1 MNIFSRTS
9 SILVLFT
16 VVLLPMLLTG
26 CDDEPADDTAVRITG
41 TWHQQSYTVGG
52 QAVAKDSTRML
63 IQINS
68 DQICILC
75 DSTKTAVSTNKI
87 IRRSGWSYTG
97 GRFNLAIDLPVS
109 WEPTLTDQ
117 QLTLSKTEF
126 SPTGSLVVSTLVYR
140 KVPSIEIK

>member
-1 MNIFSRTS
+1 MNYFSRAS
-9 SILVLFT
+9 RIFFLFT

-26 CDDEPADDTAVRITG
+26 CDDEPADVTAVRITG

-126 SPTGSLVVSTLVYR
+126 SPSGSLVVSTLVYR

>member
-1 MNIFSRTS
+1 MNIFSRAS

-140 KVPSIEIK
+140 KVPSFEIK

>member
-1 MNIFSRTS
+1 MNIFSRAS
-9 SILVLFT
+9 RIFFLFT

-75 DSTKTAVSTNKI
+75 DSTKAAVSTNKI

-117 QLTLSKTEF
+117 QLTLNKTEF

>member
-1 MNIFSRTS
+1 MNIFSRAS

>member
-1 MNIFSRTS
+1 MNIVSTACRIF
-9 SILVLFT
+9 
-16 VVLLPMLLTG
+16 LLCIVIASPLLLTG
-26 CDDEPADDTAVRITG
+26 CDDEPVDATASRITG
-41 TWHQQSYTVGG
+41 TWYQQSYTIDG

-75 DSTKTAVSTNKI
+75 DSTRTAVSTNKI

-117 QLTLSKTEF
+117 LLTLSKTEF
-126 SPTGSLVVSTLVYR
+126 STTGSLVKSTLVYR
-140 KVPSIEIK
+140 KVASIEIN

>member
-1 MNIFSRTS
+1 MNIFSSAGR
-9 SILVLFT
+9 IFLLCIVLSVPVF
-16 VVLLPMLLTG
+16 LTG
-26 CDDEPADDTAVRITG
+26 CDDEPVDDTAARITG
-41 TWHQQSYTVGG
+41 TWHQQSYTVNG
-52 QAVAKDSTRML
+52 QAMSKDSTRML

-109 WEPTLTDQ
+109 WEPTLTEQ

-126 SPTGSLVVSTLVYR
+126 SPSGSMVVSTLVYR
-140 KVPSIEIK
+140 KVASIEIK

>member
-1 MNIFSRTS
+1 MNIFSRAS

-126 SPTGSLVVSTLVYR
+126 SPSGSLVVSTLVYR

>member
-117 QLTLSKTEF
+117 QLTLNKTEF

-140 KVPSIEIK
+140 KVPSFEIK